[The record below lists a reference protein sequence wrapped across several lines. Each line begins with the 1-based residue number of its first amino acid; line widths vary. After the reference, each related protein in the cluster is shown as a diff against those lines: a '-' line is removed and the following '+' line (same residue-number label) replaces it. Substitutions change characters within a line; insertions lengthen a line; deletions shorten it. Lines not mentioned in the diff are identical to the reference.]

1 MFNPLMMLAVGA
13 NGVVAQRMM
22 KLMLGGK
29 RARREAKL
37 MVGEKIDAASTLQP
51 V

>member
-22 KLMLGGK
+22 KRMLGGK
-29 RARREAKL
+29 RARRDDGPTAFA
-37 MVGEKIDAASTLQP
+37 MMG
-51 V
+51 